1 MFFHQEDY
9 RPEDEEGDL
18 EMRKKELREAISYL
32 IRAKKELEG
41 ICVSNVVYKEA
52 IAGINDACS
61 KANELLIGGKR

>member
-1 MFFHQEDY
+1 
-9 RPEDEEGDL
+9 
-18 EMRKKELREAISYL
+18 MRKKELREAISYL